1 MKSLQAG
8 FWLLIVLATVC
19 LTEGRTLRTRRELRY
34 RQNVA
39 YAYQY
44 RTDQIASVQKVP
56 LVPVVVPSVHIQN
69 QLLQHEKTK
78 LTAQAHVL
86 HFPTRRPMQAVDQL
100 HTRVDIGQHRRRGT
114 VPVLPV
120 VPVIPVVPVVPAV
133 ATVPGTVVAHSHT
146 EVYRKYR

>member
-1 MKSLQAG
+1 MKSFQVV

-19 LTEGRTLRTRRELRY
+19 LSEGRTRRDLRY

-44 RTDQIASVQKVP
+44 RTDQIASVRKVP

-78 LTAQAHVL
+78 AHVL
-86 HFPTRRPMQAVDQL
+86 HFPTRRPMQAIDQL
-100 HTRVDIGQHRRRGT
+100 HTRVDIGQHRRSGT
-114 VPVLPV
+114 VPVVPV
-120 VPVIPVVPVVPAV
+120 VVPVVPVVPAV
-133 ATVPGTVVAHSHT
+133 ATVPGGTVVAHSHT